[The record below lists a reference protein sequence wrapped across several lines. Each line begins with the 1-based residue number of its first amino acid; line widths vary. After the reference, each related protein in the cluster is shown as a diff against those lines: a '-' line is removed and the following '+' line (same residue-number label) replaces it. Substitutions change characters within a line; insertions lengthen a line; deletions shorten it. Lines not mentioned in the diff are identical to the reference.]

1 MDFVNKGLKSLS
13 KAVGLKDDNYLVVL
27 LVIAAVIVLVYLFM
41 SYNNM
46 KGLNLFSENLQ
57 NTDSAPVQQEGV
69 QPSKGLGQN
78 ETFAKVDAP
87 PSSMPGLPP
96 ACNVNQNVNPT
107 ELLPKDENSQWA
119 ELNPNGNGDF
129 QGVNLLKSGYHMGI
143 DTVGNSL
150 RNANLQVRSEPANPQ
165 LSVGPWNNTTISPDT
180 MRVPLEI
187 GQGPQ

>member
-1 MDFVNKGLKSLS
+1 MDFVNKGIKSLS
-13 KAVGLKDDNYLVVL
+13 KAVGLKDDNTLVAILIVVAL
-27 LVIAAVIVLVYLFM
+27 LVLGYIFM
-41 SYNNM
+41 QYNSQ
-46 KGLNLFSENLQ
+46 KGLNLFSESLTN
-57 NTDSAPVQQEGV
+57 SAPVTQEMSV

-78 ETFAKVDAP
+78 ETFAKVDSQ
-87 PSSMPGLPP
+87 SSMPGLPP
-96 ACNVNQNVNPT
+96 ACNTNQNIDPT

-119 ELNPNGNGDF
+119 ALNPSGNGDF

-165 LSVGPWNNTTISPDT
+165 LSVGPWNNTTIAPDT